1 MKRLVD
7 WIFDFFNDRPVIL
20 RQLIRVLAWI
30 ITIPLFLVVLLV
42 EFIIVA
48 PIYFGI
54 IIAAGGMY
62 LVVLWAKFVL
72 WLRERIKN

>member
-1 MKRLVD
+1 MKRVVE
-7 WIFDFFNDRPVIL
+7 WIM
-20 RQLIRVLAWI
+20 A
-30 ITIPLFLVVLLV
+30 
-42 EFIIVA
+42 A

-54 IIAAGGMY
+54 MIAAGGMY